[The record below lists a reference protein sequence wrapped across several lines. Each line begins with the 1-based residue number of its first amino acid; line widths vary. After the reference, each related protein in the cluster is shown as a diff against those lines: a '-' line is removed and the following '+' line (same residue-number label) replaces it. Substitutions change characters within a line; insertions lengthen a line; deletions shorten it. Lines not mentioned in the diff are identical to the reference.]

1 MALSVPGS
9 MGGAMIKG
17 LLKAEAVKKEHLYV
31 KGGSSGTAEALQKKS
46 GAFNLSQIMHFS
58 KNVRL
63 FFYCDRSK
71 GRVTCPSGVSP
82 SFFSNESLLI
92 SVATGHTIQE
102 AQMALGNK
110 EAKVVHAIPNTPVSV
125 NQGVIGVA
133 LAPTIEGQ
141 TKDLVME
148 LLATLG
154 LVKEIREAQ
163 LETFWHCGWLQSSFL
178 LISLWKHWEM
188 QTVLEGLPRDLSYE
202 IVAQMIKGTATLA
215 LETKKTPRSI
225 ER

>member
-1 MALSVPGS
+1 MLPV
-9 MGGAMIKG
+9 
-17 LLKAEAVKKEHLYV
+17 
-31 KGGSSGTAEALQKKS
+31 LQEL
-46 GAFNLSQIMHFS
+46 APH
-58 KNVRL
+58 
-63 FFYCDRSK
+63 
-71 GRVTCPSGVSP
+71 
-82 SFFSNESLLI
+82 FSNESLLI
-92 SVATGHTIQE
+92 SVATGHTIEE

-141 TKDLVME
+141 TKELVME

-163 LETFWHCGWLQSSFL
+163 LETFVLWLVAVQLL

-188 QTVLEGLPRDLSYE
+188 RQS
-202 IVAQMIKGTATLA
+202 
-215 LETKKTPRSI
+215 
-225 ER
+225 

>member
-1 MALSVPGS
+1 MKIGFIGAGS

-31 KGGSSGTAEALQKKS
+31 KGGSSGTAEALQKEWGFQLVTDYALFQECKVIFIAT
-46 GAFNLSQIMHFS
+46 GAKVVLPVLQELASH
-58 KNVRL
+58 
-63 FFYCDRSK
+63 
-71 GRVTCPSGVSP
+71 
-82 SFFSNESLLI
+82 FSNESLLI

-141 TKDLVME
+141 TK
-148 LLATLG
+148 G
-154 LVKEIREAQ
+154 
-163 LETFWHCGWLQSSFL
+163 HGN
-178 LISLWKHWEM
+178 
-188 QTVLEGLPRDLSYE
+188 
-202 IVAQMIKGTATLA
+202 GTSCYF
-215 LETKKTPRSI
+215 RVSQ
-225 ER
+225 RNS